1 MEEVNMVAKAA
12 SAAPH
17 AGRKAPEVARSGRF
31 WRWALGVSAVV
42 GPAYTA
48 APVWAD
54 KLLATYNNFHSG
66 SYKEGQEQLRLAY
79 RNMDCLRAP
88 YKYYTNPNQL
98 RIDGTI
104 CKSGDVLVR
113 AVDGLQRQ
121 AVYFVSV
128 AAIQRRI
135 ESATPQ
141 PEAAPAATPA
151 ALEEWGGTAANGAVI
166 RAALGTGFA
175 AGAPDP
181 YFHLAQM
188 VRILWTRPV
197 PGNPRFIIQHIQ
209 RPDGCFDQVIDLA
222 NGAVVRITPA
232 PC

>member
-1 MEEVNMVAKAA
+1 MVAKTI

-17 AGRKAPEVARSGRF
+17 ARRRGPRISLSGRF
-31 WRWALGVSAVV
+31 WRYAVAASAVAA
-42 GPAYTA
+42 PAYTA
-48 APVWAD
+48 GPVWVD
-54 KLLATYNNFHSG
+54 KLRAAYNDVRSG
-66 SYKEGQEQLRLAY
+66 SYKEGQEQLHLAY

-88 YKYYTNPNQL
+88 YKYYTNPSQL

-128 AAIQRRI
+128 AGIQRRI

-141 PEAAPAATPA
+141 SEAAAIPAAAEGQWGAPAAA
-151 ALEEWGGTAANGAVI
+151 SGAVL

-175 AGAPDP
+175 ARAPDP

-197 PGNPRFIIQHIQ
+197 PGNPRFLIQHIQ

-222 NGAVVRITPA
+222 NGAVVKVTPA